1 MAKRKALIM
10 GNSKNLTDPLYDVF
24 SLKELEELK
33 LDKEKRMEEC
43 GKGESVR
50 YMRLK
55 KKLDRI
61 DRAINRK

>member
-1 MAKRKALIM
+1 MNTKKI
-10 GNSKNLTDPLYDVF
+10 GTTDPLYDVF
-24 SLKELEELK
+24 DLDELQKMKTEYTNRKNSL
-33 LDKEKRMEEC
+33 

-50 YMRLK
+50 CVKLK